1 MDHSHLAQLFDAGAS
16 SNPLEEIL
24 TLCTAIAPDYPLFP
38 VRQVHQELARY
49 FAGKHPDYQ
58 SSETKYHNLRHSYSV
73 VLATV
78 RLFHGLS
85 CEGKQFSEDTLTKAL
100 YSAYFHDCGL
110 LLKSSET
117 ESTGAVFTKEHEARS
132 IVVLER
138 YLEEQDISFSILP
151 DCSLII
157 QCTNLS
163 VDPDTLTFPSDDI
176 RLASAIVGSAD
187 ILAQMA
193 DRFYLERL
201 PLLFQEHKEGGIT
214 SHDSAIELMQH
225 TSYFYHEVIVDR
237 LERVF
242 DNLAQVMRIHFRERW
257 GLDRNLYL
265 ENINKNVDYIKIV
278 VQSCEDELEGLQ
290 RFLRRTPPA

>member
-24 TLCTAIAPDYPLFP
+24 TLCTAISPDYPLFP
-38 VRQVHQELARY
+38 VRQVHQELARN
-49 FAGKHPDYQ
+49 FAGKHPEYR

-78 RLFHGLS
+78 RLFHGLA
-85 CEGKQFSEDTLTKAL
+85 CEGRSVSDDVLTRAI

-110 LLKSSET
+110 LLKSTET
-117 ESTGAVFTKEHEARS
+117 EASGAAFAKEHEARS
-132 IVVLER
+132 VLVLEN
-138 YLEEQDISFSILP
+138 YLDEHGLSQAIIE

-157 QCTNLS
+157 QCTNLG
-163 VDPDTLTFPSDDI
+163 VDPGSLDYPSEDI
-176 RLASAIVGSAD
+176 RLACSVVGSAD

-201 PLLFQEHKEGGIT
+201 PLLFEEHKEGGIA

-225 TSYFYHEVIVDR
+225 TSYFYHDVIVNR
-237 LERVF
+237 LEKVF
-242 DNLAQVMRIHFRERW
+242 ENLALVMQVHFRERW

-265 ENINKNVDYIKIV
+265 ENINKNIEYIKVV
-278 VQSCEDELEGLQ
+278 VQSCEDELDELQ
-290 RFLRRTPPA
+290 RFLRRSPPA